1 MRDMLVHERLET
13 IPDGFTLQGPAP
25 PDNMLDLRFALVESD
40 PQGLEAA
47 LYDVSTPA
55 SPNYGKYLTKEQVQ
69 CNFSAT
75 VCCIILLVLIS
86 KCGLRLSDMLPR
98 AL

>member
-1 MRDMLVHERLET
+1 MLVHESRET
-13 IPDGFTLQGPAP
+13 VPSGFTLQGPAAL
-25 PDNMLDLRFALVESD
+25 DSMLDLRVALVGSNSS
-40 PQGLEAA
+40 GLEAA
-47 LYDVSTPA
+47 LYDVSTPGSA
-55 SPNYGKYLTKEQVQ
+55 NYGKYLTKEQVQ